1 MSKTYPPE
9 LQEFVQH
16 ELATGPFHSED
27 ELLVAALTVYRDL
40 KQRHEELRRDVQ
52 LSLEQAER
60 GEVGPLD
67 IDAIKSELTH
77 ELGENGQPR

>member
-16 ELATGPFHSED
+16 ELATGLFRSED

-40 KQRHEELRRDVQ
+40 KHRHEELRRDVRR
-52 LSLEQAER
+52 SLDQAER
-60 GEVGPLD
+60 GEAQPMD
-67 IDAIKSELTH
+67 IDAILAEAH
-77 ELGENGQPR
+77 RRHAERA